1 MVQSIDPNE
10 RSEEVAEKAAKIKEA
25 ASEAIDE
32 ARRTAKAA
40 WDKAKNRINDMESL
54 KVFFRENPLRAVAL
68 TFGVGFLAGLLC
80 RK

>member
-1 MVQSIDPNE
+1 MEESTDTSE
-10 RSEEVAEKAAKIKEA
+10 RSEEVAEKVDKIKEA

-40 WDKAKNRINDMESL
+40 WDKAKNKINDIESL
-54 KVFFRENPLRAVAL
+54 KVYFKENPVRAAAV
-68 TFGVGFLAGLLC
+68 TFGIGFLAGLLC